1 MISAILVCSC
11 QLSLTKS
18 GNRDSRSFYKP
29 LAGHCHDP
37 LWAALIRLDP
47 PKMPRRSCYFSL
59 STPVCSPGWR
69 RSFSAT
75 KKSIRYY
82 SKHSVPGPKRWPFVE
97 KVLML
102 SQNIN
107 KAFTTTYATSIHMK
121 VKLAPVVCEPG
132 TENHYYTLVNKLEM
146 HPVMLN
152 GWLKALQ

>member
-1 MISAILVCSC
+1 MAAFFLCYKKIYKIL
-11 QLSLTKS
+11 QQAL
-18 GNRDSRSFYKP
+18 G
-29 LAGHCHDP
+29 A
-37 LWAALIRLDP
+37 WA
-47 PKMPRRSCYFSL
+47 
-59 STPVCSPGWR
+59 
-69 RSFSAT
+69 
-75 KKSIRYY
+75 KKRA
-82 SKHSVPGPKRWPFVE
+82 FVE